1 MHPTAMDDPHHKP
14 ESPDGGLP
22 VRRIYSVS
30 ALNHQIKKILDE
42 HFPLV
47 WITGEISNLFLANSG
62 HLYCTLKD
70 DNSQISAV
78 MFRANRRQMNFDLE
92 DGLSI
97 VALGRVSVYDRKGAY
112 QIYLEYVEPAGIG
125 ALQLQ
130 FEQMRKRLE
139 AEGLFDAHHKQPIPY
154 LPETIGI
161 VTSPKGAVIH
171 DMLTIIEQRFPNRH
185 IRIAPVMVQGATAAD
200 EIADAV
206 DIINKNGL
214 ADVIVIAR
222 GGGSM
227 EDLQPFNTE
236 TVARAVFNSD
246 IPIVSAVGHE
256 SDFTICDFVADL
268 RAPTP
273 TAAAEMI
280 VPKKQDI
287 IVTLENY
294 KRYLQVNIFR
304 KVALVREQLDG
315 LRRRIKHPA
324 HRIEDLQV
332 HLDDLCRR
340 AGLSLKQQVRFF
352 RMQVEQN
359 LKQLHSALP
368 TRYLNENIY
377 KVDHLCQRAQTAVQ
391 IAVHNR
397 TFDLKRRLSVLRA
410 LSPLRV
416 LERGYS
422 ITRRP
427 APSGQVVTDPGPV
440 ARGEALEIILAK
452 GTLQVKVTEKYT
464 HPNKGD

>member
-1 MHPTAMDDPHHKP
+1 MDFPHQKP
-14 ESPDGGLP
+14 ESLDGGLP
-22 VRRIYSVS
+22 ARRIYTVS
-30 ALNHQIKKILDE
+30 ALNNQIKKILDE

-47 WITGEISNLFLANSG
+47 WITGEISNLFMANSG

-70 DNSQISAV
+70 ENSQISAV

-92 DGLSI
+92 NGLSI

-139 AEGLFDAHHKQPIPY
+139 AEGLFDARHKRPIPY
-154 LPETIGI
+154 LPETIAI

-171 DMLTIIEQRFPNRH
+171 DMLVIIEQRFPNRH
-185 IRIAPVMVQGATAAD
+185 IRIAPVMVQGATAAH
-200 EIADAV
+200 EIADAI
-206 DIINKNGL
+206 DMINQNGL

-280 VPKKQDI
+280 VPKMQDI
-287 IVTLENY
+287 ILTLQNY
-294 KRYLQVNIFR
+294 NKYLNVNMLR
-304 KVALVREQLDG
+304 TVALGRDQVDG

-324 HRIEDLQV
+324 HRIEDLRFY
-332 HLDDLCRR
+332 LDDLCRR
-340 AGLSLKQQVRFF
+340 AGLSLKQQLRLF
-352 RMQVEQN
+352 RMTAEQN
-359 LKQLHSALP
+359 LKQLHSTLP
-368 TRYLNENIY
+368 SRYQPENNY
-377 KVDHLCQRAQTAVQ
+377 KVNHLCLRAQTAVQ
-391 IAVHNR
+391 IAIHDR
-397 TFDLKRRLSVLRA
+397 TFDLKGRLSVLRA

-440 ARGEALEIILAK
+440 SKGEALEIILAK
-452 GTLQVKVTEKYT
+452 GALQVTVTEKYN